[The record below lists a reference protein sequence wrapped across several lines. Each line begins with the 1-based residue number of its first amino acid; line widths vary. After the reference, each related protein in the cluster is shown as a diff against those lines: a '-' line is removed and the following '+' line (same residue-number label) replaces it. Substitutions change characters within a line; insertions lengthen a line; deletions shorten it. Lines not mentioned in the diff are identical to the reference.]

1 MAGKRFFW
9 LKLQEDFFQQKAMK
23 KLRRMEHGEVLTIIY
38 LKMQLAS
45 LRNGGVI
52 AFEGFGDS
60 LTEELSLQLDELED
74 DVHTT
79 VEFLMKCG
87 LMEQIE
93 STDSYILPGAIQNT
107 GSESDSAARMRAL
120 RDRKT
125 SQCDGESSPS
135 DGASHCDV
143 REREDKEKS
152 IEDSE
157 REREKGPAAAPPPLA
172 RDSRSIVF
180 LDDGQ
185 YKALVADLGEQELG
199 RCVSYLSEYC
209 STHGK
214 SYRDWPTMI
223 RKASREGWGLSSPSS
238 GSKGN
243 TDFQPSLERIQKS
256 NERLDAFLAEQEKKD
271 KNWNLTGITR
281 L

>member
-1 MAGKRFFW
+1 
-9 LKLQEDFFQQKAMK
+9 MK

-60 LTEELSLQLDELED
+60 LTEELSLQLDELEE
-74 DVHTT
+74 DVRTT
-79 VEFLMKCG
+79 VEFLMKCS

-125 SQCDGESSPS
+125 SQSDDEASLS
-135 DGASHCDV
+135 DGASQCDA
-143 REREDKEKS
+143 REREEKEKS
-152 IEDSE
+152 REDSE
-157 REREKGPAAAPPPLA
+157 REREKDPAATPPSLA
-172 RDSRSIVF
+172 RDSRNMIY
-180 LDDGQ
+180 LDDAQ
-185 YKALVADLGEQELG
+185 YQGLIADLGEQEVI
-199 RCVSYLSEYC
+199 RCIKYLSEYC

-214 SYRDWPTMI
+214 SYKDWPTMI
-223 RKASREGWGLSSPSS
+223 RKASREGWGKSSPKQGG
-238 GSKGN
+238 GS
-243 TDFQPSLERIQKS
+243 TDFQPTADRIQK
-256 NERLDAFLAEQEKKD
+256 NNGWLDAFLAEQQKEDGGKLG
-271 KNWNLTGITR
+271 NLPGVTR